1 VVPTNTPLPPATA
14 TQAPQA
20 AAPAATPT
28 PVSEAALAPTYTP
41 LPTATPRPTDTPL
54 APTYTPTPTTPPT
67 PTSPSAAY
75 PPALAWIAIPGGN
88 FTMGSSDA
96 DMQKTLD
103 ECNATEGSDTGQPC
117 QAGWFKEPQR
127 TVSVGDFQI
136 ARDETTNAQYNACVA
151 AGVCRKAGEHI
162 TDNNIAYDAGFF
174 ADAYPVVGVSWN
186 DATTFCQWVGGRL
199 PTEVEWERAARGSD
213 GRRYPWGDTFDPSRA
228 NLGSGHPSPV
238 GSFPAGASPYG
249 VLDMAGNVFEWT
261 ATQEGSTYVIRGG
274 GWSKYYFRG
283 RVADRGTQ
291 LAPDFANYDIGFRC
305 AR

>member
-1 VVPTNTPLPPATA
+1 
-14 TQAPQA
+14 
-20 AAPAATPT
+20 
-28 PVSEAALAPTYTP
+28 
-41 LPTATPRPTDTPL
+41 
-54 APTYTPTPTTPPT
+54 
-67 PTSPSAAY
+67 
-75 PPALAWIAIPGGN
+75 
-88 FTMGSSDA
+88 MGSSDA
-96 DMQKTLD
+96 DLQKTLA
-103 ECNATEGSDTGQPC
+103 ECNDTEARDTGQPC
-117 QAGWFKEPQR
+117 QAAWFKEPQR
-127 TVSVGDFQI
+127 TVGVGDFQI
-136 ARDETTNAQYNACVA
+136 TRDEITNAQYNGCVA
-151 AGVCRKAGEHI
+151 AGICRKAGERI
-162 TDNNIAYDAGFF
+162 TDNSIAYDASFF
-174 ADAYPVVGVSWN
+174 ADTYPVVGVSWN

-261 ATQEGSTYVIRGG
+261 ATQEGSNYVVRGG